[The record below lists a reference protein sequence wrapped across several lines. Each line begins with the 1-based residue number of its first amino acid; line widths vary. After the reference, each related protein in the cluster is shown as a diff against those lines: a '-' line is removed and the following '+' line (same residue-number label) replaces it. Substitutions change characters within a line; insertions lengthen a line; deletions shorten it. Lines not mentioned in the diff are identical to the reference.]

1 MTEMNKHE
9 RVKAALDGK
18 AVDRPPV
25 SFWFHYFD
33 ELRVGEACVQAHA
46 DYYRQTDIDF
56 IKVMSDGY
64 FEYPVPDTIKEAE
77 DWLKLKPLEPSHP
90 YIREQIE
97 RARGI
102 REATNGECPVFYSV
116 FAPFSSIRF
125 GTNNDLVMRHLT
137 SNPQAVLHALD
148 IIAES
153 NALLAELLITEGGC
167 DGIYY
172 CLQGGEQNRFTA
184 RQYKEWITPSDRK
197 VLEHA
202 NRFSSYNLLHFC
214 GWAGVKNHL
223 EVWRDYPAKAV
234 NWAVS
239 VEEIS
244 LRQGQDFFGGKAVIG
259 GFDNRPGSVL
269 YTGNKAELNAAVQDI
284 IMNFGGNGLLI
295 GADCSLDNTIDPGQ
309 IRRVVMAAAGA

>member
-33 ELRVGEACVQAHA
+33 ELRVGEACIQAHA

-64 FEYPVPDTIKEAE
+64 FEYPVPDTIREAG
-77 DWLKLKPLEPSHP
+77 DWLNLKPLEPSHP

-125 GTNNDLVMRHLT
+125 GTANDLVMRHLT
-137 SNPQAVLHALD
+137 QNPEAVIHALD
-148 IIAES
+148 VIAES

-172 CLQGGEQNRFTA
+172 CLQGGEQSRFTA

-239 VEEIS
+239 VEEMS

-269 YTGNKAELNAAVQDI
+269 YTGNKAELDAGVQDI
-284 IMNFGGNGLLI
+284 MKDFAGNGLLI
-295 GADCSLDNTIDPGQ
+295 GADCSLENTIDPGQ
-309 IRRVVMAAAGA
+309 IRKVVMAAAGK